1 MLLGTPPHNFERL
14 RSFIYSRLRK
24 PDPGRVDYM
33 KLMPITYAVILVFG
47 GFTVLTLAADIV
59 NPITLFK

>member
-1 MLLGTPPHNFERL
+1 MK
-14 RSFIYSRLRK
+14 RSK

-33 KLMPITYAVILVFG
+33 KLLPLTYTVLVVMV
-47 GFTVLTLAADIV
+47 GFTLLTVTADIV